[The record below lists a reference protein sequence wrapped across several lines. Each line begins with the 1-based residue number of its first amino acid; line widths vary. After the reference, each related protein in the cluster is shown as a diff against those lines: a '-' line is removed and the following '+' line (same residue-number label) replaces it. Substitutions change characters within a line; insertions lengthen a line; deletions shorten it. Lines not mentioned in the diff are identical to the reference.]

1 MSIYNP
7 IPNSYQSMENSK
19 NNYNNYQAS
28 FSQNTPLIHKQDFSN
43 KNNVLHNNLG
53 DYLQSEFLVEYQIL
67 INSVDRNL
75 YTYKD
80 PFNFSTTFGN
90 IQSSTNSFI
99 NAFGI
104 TVIEPTIFSG
114 PSIDRKFTNIKYINF
129 DYVFLPRT
137 NCVTVL
143 DSNIATFDGSMT
155 HCDHSID
162 LHVRNKFLIL
172 KIEELSSTQKF
183 STSNIMASNT
193 YMLIPEQPAGVDA
206 WIWKVKSPSS
216 AKIYHSTNLGNISK
230 LTTTIYDEFGNIITL
245 INNDTGLKFDISQY
259 LQPIYKL
266 PTDKALKLNK
276 VMQIN
281 YGFTFGIIEN
291 DLNTLNKFSR

>member
-1 MSIYNP
+1 MSNYNP
-7 IPNSYQSMENSK
+7 VPNSYQSMENSK
-19 NNYNNYQAS
+19 NNYNNYQTG

-53 DYLQSEFLVEYQIL
+53 EYLQSEFLVEYQIL

-90 IQSSTNSFI
+90 TQSSTSN
-99 NAFGI
+99 GI
-104 TVIEPTIFSG
+104 TTLSG

-137 NCVTVL
+137 NYVTVT
-143 DSNIATFDGSMT
+143 DSNIETFNGSIVPCAYET
-155 HCDHSID
+155 D

-206 WIWKVKSPSS
+206 WIWKVRSPSS
-216 AKIYHSTNLGNISK
+216 SKIYHSTNLGNLSK
-230 LTTTIYDEFGNIITL
+230 LTTTIYDETGNIVTL
-245 INNDTGLKFDISQY
+245 INNETGLKFDISQY
-259 LQPIYKL
+259 LLPIYAS